1 MSRLL
6 SDPRLRIGAVVAAM
20 AVLAGLG
27 VVTHP
32 KKPDT
37 SPVAAATEPA
47 RVVVNRTA
55 LSCPVLAAG
64 GGKMASVVNGVS
76 PTLPDGTPTATG
88 SADPLTIAPLPATSD
103 PVGSILK
110 RGFIGSSA
118 VVVKP
123 EPLSIQGAGPL
134 AAGTVGTSTTT
145 SDDGVNSGMAS
156 VPCQQPG
163 SDFWFVGASGAKDR
177 RDVLV
182 LTNLDSI
189 NAEVNVT
196 VYARN
201 GQQDLP
207 AARGIVVPA
216 RGTFPLFLTQIAP
229 NLRDIAMHVEST
241 GGRVAA
247 AVRSN
252 ASNADGGPAGVDW
265 LNTSA
270 APATKVF
277 VPAVAS
283 GGGLRIL
290 SVANPSDLQATA
302 SLTVNGPNGP
312 FKPAGLETV
321 QIDAGSVKTIM
332 LDPVLHGDPS
342 GITVTSDQPVT
353 ASMRMTDAART
364 EFASIGSS
372 DALTGPAYLVLPAHK
387 QPAMLQVTAPGKN
400 GSVKFELRDAAGR
413 ALSTRALDVVG
424 GSTTQIPI
432 PAQPRPTYLMVQQTR
447 GTVVAG
453 VTLMPAAK
461 PDKDDVAQVAA
472 WPLTTSLVFR
482 AQLGAQPDVSA
493 ALR

>member
-1 MSRLL
+1 MIRLL
-6 SDPRLRIGAVVAAM
+6 SDPRYRIGAVVAAM
-20 AVLAGLG
+20 VVLAALG

-37 SPVAAATEPA
+37 RPVAAAAEPA
-47 RVVVNRTA
+47 RTVVNRAA

-64 GGKMASVVNGVS
+64 GKMASVVNAVA
-76 PTLPDGTPTATG
+76 PKLPADTPTAPGT
-88 SADPLTIAPLPATSD
+88 AQPLSIAPLPATSN
-103 PVGSILK
+103 PVGSLLT
-110 RGFIGSSA
+110 RGTIGSSA
-118 VVVKP
+118 VVVTP
-123 EPLSIQGAGPL
+123 QPLSIQGTGPL

-145 SDDGVNSGMAS
+145 AQDGVNAGMAS

-163 SDFWFVGASGAKDR
+163 SDFWFVGASGAVDR

-196 VYARN
+196 VYARS

-216 RGTFPLFLTQIAP
+216 RGTSELFLKQVAP
-229 NLRDIAMHVEST
+229 NLRDIALHLEST
-241 GGRVAA
+241 GGRVSA

-252 ASNADGGPAGVDW
+252 ASTGSSVPAGVDW

-277 VPAVAS
+277 VPAVAP
-283 GGGLRIL
+283 GTGLRIL

-321 QIDAGSVKTIM
+321 QIPAGSVKTFM

-342 GITVTSDQPVT
+342 AITVTSDQPVT
-353 ASMRMTDAART
+353 ASMRMTDGSRT
-364 EFASIGSS
+364 EFASIGSAE
-372 DALTGPAYLVLPAHK
+372 ALTGPAYLVLPAHR
-387 QPAMLQVTAPGKN
+387 QPAVLQVTAPGKT
-400 GSVKFELRDAAGR
+400 GSVKFELRDAVGR
-413 ALSTRALDVVG
+413 VLSTRSLDVVSG
-424 GSTTQIPI
+424 ATTLVSF
-432 PAQPRPTYLMVQQTR
+432 PAQPRATVLMVQPTR

-461 PDKDDVAQVAA
+461 PAKNDVPQVAV

>member
-6 SDPRLRIGAVVAAM
+6 SDPRLRIGAVVVAM
-20 AVLAGLG
+20 AALAGIGL
-27 VVTHP
+27 VI
-32 KKPDT
+32 KPEKADT
-37 SPVAAATEPA
+37 RAQAAVTEPA
-47 RVVVNRTA
+47 RTVVNRTA
-55 LSCPVLAAG
+55 LSCPVLSP
-64 GGKMASVVNGVS
+64 GGKMASVVNGVA
-76 PTLPDGTPTATG
+76 PTLPEGTPTAPGT
-88 SADPLTIAPLPATSD
+88 ADPLTIAPLPTTSD
-103 PVGSILK
+103 PVGSLLK
-110 RGFIGSSA
+110 RGTIGSSA

-123 EPLSIQGAGPL
+123 EPLSIKGTGPL

-145 SDDGVNSGMAS
+145 AQEGVNRGMAS
-156 VPCQQPG
+156 VPCQVPG
-163 SDFWFVGASGAKDR
+163 SDFWFVGASGAVER

-189 NAEVNVT
+189 NAEVNVS

-201 GQQDLP
+201 GAQDLP

-216 RGTFPLFLTQIAP
+216 LGTFELFLKQVAP
-229 NLRDIAMHVEST
+229 NLRDLALHVEST

-252 ASNADGGPAGVDW
+252 ASNGSQPAGVDW
-265 LNTSA
+265 LNPSA

-277 VPAVAS
+277 VPAVAP
-283 GGGLRIL
+283 GAGLRIL
-290 SVANPSDLQATA
+290 SVANPTDLQATA

-321 QIDAGSVKTIM
+321 QIGAGSVKTFM
-332 LDPVLHGDPS
+332 LDSVLHGDAS
-342 GITVTSDQPVT
+342 AITVTSDQPVT
-353 ASMRMTDAART
+353 ASVRSTDASRT
-364 EFASIGSS
+364 EFSSIGSAE
-372 DALTGPAYLVLPAHK
+372 ALTGPAYLVIPAHQ
-387 QPAMLQVTAPGKN
+387 QPAVLQVTAPGKT
-400 GSVKFELRDAAGR
+400 GSVKFELRDAADR
-413 ALSTRALDVVG
+413 VLTTRALDVVG
-424 GSTTQIPI
+424 GATTPI
-432 PAQPRPTYLMVQQTR
+432 SFPAQPRPTYLMVQQTR

-461 PDKDDVAQVAA
+461 PGDDDVPQVAA

>member
-6 SDPRLRIGAVVAAM
+6 SDPRLRIAAVVAAM

-32 KKPDT
+32 GKADT
-37 SPVAAATEPA
+37 RVEAAAAEPA
-47 RVVVNRTA
+47 RSVVNRTA
-55 LSCPVLAAG
+55 LACPALPA
-64 GGKMASVVNGVS
+64 GGKMTSVVNAVS
-76 PTLPDGTPTATG
+76 PTLPEGTATAPG
-88 SADPLTIAPLPATSD
+88 AAEPLSIAPLPATSN
-103 PVGSILK
+103 PVGSLLK
-110 RGFIGSSA
+110 RGTIGSSP
-118 VVVKP
+118 VTVSP
-123 EPLSIQGAGPL
+123 LTLSIKGTGPL

-145 SDDGVNSGMAS
+145 APDGEVNRGMAS
-156 VPCQQPG
+156 VPCQLPG
-163 SDFWFVGASGAKDR
+163 SDFWFVGASGASDR

-189 NAEVNVT
+189 NAEVNVS
-196 VYARN
+196 VYSRA
-201 GQQDLP
+201 GAADLP

-216 RGTFPLFLTQIAP
+216 HGTAQLYLRQVAA
-229 NLRDIAMHVEST
+229 NLRDVALHVEST

-252 ASNADGGPAGVDW
+252 ASAGNTPVGVDW

-270 APATKVF
+270 APATMVF
-277 VPAVAS
+277 VPAVAP
-283 GGGLRIL
+283 GGGGRIL
-290 SVANPSDLQATA
+290 SIANPSDLQATA
-302 SLTVNGPNGP
+302 GLTINGPNGP

-321 QIDAGSVKTIM
+321 SVPAGSVRSISLDKVLNGDASAITI
-332 LDPVLHGDPS
+332 
-342 GITVTSDQPVT
+342 TSDQPVT
-353 ASMRMTDAART
+353 AAMRATDASQT
-364 EFASIGSS
+364 EFSSIGSAE
-372 DALTGPAYLVLPAHK
+372 ALTGPAYLVLPAHK
-387 QPAMLQVTAPGKN
+387 QPVVLQVTAPGKT

-413 ALSTRALDVVG
+413 VLVTRALDVLNG
-424 GSTTQIPI
+424 ATMPIPI

-461 PDKDDVAQVAA
+461 PAKDDVPQVAA
-472 WPLTTSLVFR
+472 WPLSTSLVFR